1 MKNLKKLIFVFSVT
15 LLFISCNNDESV
27 LQIENS
33 QILGTWN
40 LTELT
45 EDGTTTTSSQGIDI
59 TATFSAYGKNINA
72 EVTFTENPNKF
83 ASSGSYTSVIT
94 TEILGQQT
102 VQEVPINNFIGS
114 GDWEINGNI
123 MIVTANSE
131 ESTVEILELN
141 ESMLKLK
148 ITEEI
153 ESSFQSTVI
162 NTKVTAYYTLTK

>member
-1 MKNLKKLIFVFSVT
+1 MKNLKKLIFIFSVT
-15 LLFISCNNDESV
+15 LLFISCNDDESV

-45 EDGTTTTSSQGIDI
+45 EDGTTTTSSQGFDI
-59 TATFSAYGKNINA
+59 SATFSAYGKNINA
-72 EVTFTENPNKF
+72 EVTFTENPNEF
-83 ASSGSYTSVIT
+83 ASSGSYISVLT

-123 MIVTANSE
+123 MTSTANGE
-131 ESTVEILELN
+131 ESTAEILELN
-141 ESMLKLK
+141 ESILKLK
-148 ITEEI
+148 IIEEI
-153 ESSFQSTVI
+153 ETSFQGTVI
-162 NTKVTAYYTLTK
+162 KTKVTVNYTLTK